1 MADTQSINSKGWP
14 AMGHTQSY
22 GIMETKS
29 QIIMLAVL
37 KLLGCLESLATT
49 ELKFNSLDLEG
60 WPNGYGWLS
69 G

>member
-1 MADTQSINSKGWP
+1 MA
-14 AMGHTQSY
+14 HTQSY

-29 QIIMLAVL
+29 QIVMLAVL

-49 ELKFNSLDLEG
+49 ELKFNSLGLEG
-60 WPNGYGWLS
+60 WLSGYGWLS